1 MNQKLD
7 PEKARSYALR
17 LLKTRIRS
25 ERELIERM
33 ERKGYSKDVSEKTA
47 SDLKK
52 AGLLNDQRFAK
63 LFALDEIELKCK
75 GPRYIKYKLK
85 MFGVNDDLISQA
97 LDEVMEEVDLKEVF
111 ARFVRS
117 RSAKSRDKIVEGLIR
132 RGFDSHTVHET
143 LLEIF
148 DDWRCDD
155 ESRNNAHTDI
165 RSRGHTRSNN
175 GLSDGQDKRT

>member
-1 MNQKLD
+1 MDQNLNF
-7 PEKARSYALR
+7 EKARSYALR
-17 LLKTRIRS
+17 LLKARIRS
-25 ERELIERM
+25 ERELVERM
-33 ERKGYSKDVSEKTA
+33 KRKGYSKEVSEKIA
-47 SDLKK
+47 SDLKRV
-52 AGLLNDQRFAK
+52 GLLNDQRFAR
-63 LFALDEIELKCK
+63 LFALDEIELRCK

-85 MFGVNDDLISQA
+85 MFGVNDELISQT

-155 ESRNNAHTDI
+155 ESRNDARTDI
-165 RSRGHTRSNN
+165 RSRSHTRGNN
-175 GLSDGQDKRT
+175 GLSDGQDERA